1 MRKQMLLVLSFVIL
15 ATFGCDGSDSRKA
28 QEAPD
33 VDLTGQWTV
42 TEGECSINV
51 MFLGFVEDLEA
62 EQWTSPDIDIEQMGS
77 LLNVTDLETG
87 TQSEATISG
96 DQIRY
101 SFSESN
107 MIGTMMVDIHGE
119 VKGTVVNEDLIIGTQ
134 YAESTI
140 NGQTFSVE
148 CTGQYERV

>member
-1 MRKQMLLVLSFVIL
+1 M
-15 ATFGCDGSDSRKA
+15 
-28 QEAPD
+28 
-33 VDLTGQWTV
+33 
-42 TEGECSINV
+42 
-51 MFLGFVEDLEA
+51 
-62 EQWTSPDIDIEQMGS
+62 
-77 LLNVTDLETG
+77 DLETG

-148 CTGQYERV
+148 CTVQYERV